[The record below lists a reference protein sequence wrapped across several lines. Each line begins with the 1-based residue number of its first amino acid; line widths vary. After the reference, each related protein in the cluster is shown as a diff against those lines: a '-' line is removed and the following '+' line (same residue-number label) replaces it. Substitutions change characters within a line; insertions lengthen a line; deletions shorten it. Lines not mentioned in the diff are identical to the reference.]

1 LFSIGVILFRLVKG
15 TKPFLSADEDDYY
28 YSKIIS
34 GDIAA
39 YFESV
44 DKNNSLSPEFKD
56 LVARLFSNDASERP
70 SIAEIRSHPWM
81 SLDVVRPT
89 EETKTCTTSLNSDKN
104 ESNNFVKELTRF

>member
-1 LFSIGVILFRLVKG
+1 MFSIGVILFRLVKG
-15 TKPFLSADEDDYY
+15 TKPFLNADEEDYY
-28 YSKIIS
+28 YSKIVS

-39 YFESV
+39 YFASV
-44 DKNNSLSPEFKD
+44 DNNNSLSPEFKD

-89 EETKTCTTSLNSDKN
+89 EETKTCSSSLNPDKN
-104 ESNNFVKELTRF
+104 QSINYAKELTRF